1 MNQSFLN
8 RRAFLAS
15 ACAGGLATSFA
26 PSISF
31 AQSATDQRFVFVL
44 LRGAMDGLHAVVPY
58 GDPAY
63 ASARGQL
70 AYDSSMLTPLD
81 STFALAPGLS
91 PLAPAFLEGELLP
104 VQGLAIPYR
113 TRSHFDAQSILET
126 GLDKPVGTATGWLNR
141 TLGVIGGAS
150 GAGIAVGGGLP
161 TSLRG
166 EVPVATWAPKVQ
178 RDGDEAFLADLSR
191 LYNQDPQLAD
201 SFTAALNLQ
210 EQAMVMDSGGG
221 KRGLALFDQLFSA
234 TGRFLEADDGP
245 RIAAMEFSGWDTH
258 AGQGKA
264 GGALDRRLEALAN
277 GLLTFKATLSPEV
290 WSKTVV
296 LVSTEFGRTV
306 ATNGTGGTDHGTGG
320 AALLFG
326 GAVRGGRVIADWPGL
341 ASNQLFEGRDLR
353 PTLDTRQLLKGVLG
367 AHYDLRNAELNQKIF
382 PDSGAVGA
390 LDGLLI

>member
-70 AYDSSMLTPLD
+70 AYDRSVLTPLD

-126 GLDKPVGTATGWLNR
+126 GLDKPVGTATGWMHVVQGLHQ
-141 TLGVIGGAS
+141 AD
-150 GAGIAVGGGLP
+150 VGSPFSPLP
-161 TSLRG
+161 
-166 EVPVATWAPKVQ
+166 
-178 RDGDEAFLADLSR
+178 
-191 LYNQDPQLAD
+191 
-201 SFTAALNLQ
+201 LQ
-210 EQAMVMDSGGG
+210 EGTLQTTLAFYYYMVTAYLVSSHMDS
-221 KRGLALFDQLFSA
+221 
-234 TGRFLEADDGP
+234 
-245 RIAAMEFSGWDTH
+245 
-258 AGQGKA
+258 
-264 GGALDRRLEALAN
+264 DR
-277 GLLTFKATLSPEV
+277 SEV
-290 WSKTVV
+290 AW
-296 LVSTEFGRTV
+296 
-306 ATNGTGGTDHGTGG
+306 
-320 AALLFG
+320 
-326 GAVRGGRVIADWPGL
+326 
-341 ASNQLFEGRDLR
+341 
-353 PTLDTRQLLKGVLG
+353 
-367 AHYDLRNAELNQKIF
+367 
-382 PDSGAVGA
+382 
-390 LDGLLI
+390 

>member
-1 MNQSFLN
+1 MTREPVLSQPTRLPCLRL
-8 RRAFLAS
+8 RRGSGDQL
-15 ACAGGLATSFA
+15 CA
-26 PSISF
+26 SISF

-44 LRGAMDGLHAVVPY
+44 LREAMDGLHAVVPY

-70 AYDSSMLTPLD
+70 AYDRSVLTPLD

-234 TGRFLEADDGP
+234 TGAFP
-245 RIAAMEFSGWDTH
+245 RSRRRSPDHRHGVLRLGH
-258 AGQGKA
+258 PRGAGQGGRCTRPPA
-264 GGALDRRLEALAN
+264 RRRWPML
-277 GLLTFKATLSPEV
+277 LLTFKATLSPEV
-290 WSKTVV
+290 WSNCGAGLNRVRPDGGHQRHRRCR
-296 LVSTEFGRTV
+296 SWHGRRS
-306 ATNGTGGTDHGTGG
+306 A
-320 AALLFG
+320 
-326 GAVRGGRVIADWPGL
+326 AVRRCG
-341 ASNQLFEGRDLR
+341 
-353 PTLDTRQLLKGVLG
+353 TRGS
-367 AHYDLRNAELNQKIF
+367 R
-382 PDSGAVGA
+382 
-390 LDGLLI
+390 